1 MSHPADG
8 PRNSRTPRDPR
19 SPRARRLSRR
29 RFLEIT
35 ASLSVVPLASA
46 LPGCGDSNDASFG
59 PETLFEHGVASG
71 DPLPDAVILW
81 TRLSPLGAGAVD
93 VVWEMALDESF
104 SATAASGTARAD
116 EERDFTV
123 KVDATGLAPGTTYYY
138 RFQALGRTSPIGRT
152 RTAPAD
158 GVERLRFA
166 VVSCS
171 SLAHGYFHAYRRV
184 AERTDLDAVIHVGD
198 YIYEYG
204 DGEYGSVRGYEPP
217 HEIVALED
225 YRLRYSQYRRD
236 PDLQEVHR
244 LFPMIAIWDD
254 HESADNSWSNGAV
267 NHQPATEGSWEVRRA
282 AAEQVYSEWMPIR
295 DQAGG
300 QIWRSFRF
308 GDLID
313 LILLDTRLWHRDEP
327 APSTADP
334 IVRDPRRQ
342 ILGDDQEAF
351 FAGELADSS
360 ARWRIVGQQVMMA
373 PLKLSGAPNSEGG
386 GTTVNPD
393 QWDGYLAARDRFF
406 ATVRSS
412 GKDNL
417 VVLTGDIHTSWAI
430 ELSDD
435 PNNPDVYDPATGAG
449 AIGVEF
455 VTTSI
460 TSPGIAGINND
471 LIPVFQGANPHIKW
485 ADLEQRGYLILDVT
499 PERAQAAW
507 FHVDDITDPN
517 AGAERFAR
525 AVAIYDGETL
535 LREESAPA

>member
-1 MSHPADG
+1 MSKSARDLDG
-8 PRNSRTPRDPR
+8 PDLSHR
-19 SPRARRLSRR
+19 PRARLTRR

-35 ASLSVVPLASA
+35 AGLSVVPLATA
-46 LPGCGDSNDASFG
+46 LPGCGDSDGGAAIG

-81 TRLSPLGAGAVD
+81 TRVSPLDAGPVD
-93 VVWEMALDESF
+93 VGWEVALDEGFASL
-104 SATAASGTARAD
+104 ATSGTARAD
-116 EERDFTV
+116 AERDFTV
-123 KVDATGLAPGTTYYY
+123 KVDAVGLAPGTTYWY
-138 RFQALGRTSPIGRT
+138 RFTALGRTSPVGRT
-152 RTAPAD
+152 RTAPTG

-171 SLAHGYFHAYRRV
+171 SYAHGYFHAYRRV
-184 AERTDLDAVIHVGD
+184 AERTDVDAVIHVGD

-204 DGEYGSVRGYEPP
+204 DGEYGSVRGLEPP

-254 HESADNSWSNGAV
+254 HESADNSWSGGAV
-267 NHQPATEGSWEVRRA
+267 NHQPATEGPWVVRRA
-282 AAEQVYSEWMPIR
+282 TAERVYSEWMPIR

-308 GDLID
+308 GDLVD
-313 LILLDTRLWHRDEP
+313 LLLLDTRLWNRDEP

-334 IVRDPRRQ
+334 SVRDPRRQ
-342 ILGDDQEAF
+342 LLGDDQEAWL
-351 FAGELADSS
+351 AGELEASS
-360 ARWRIVGQQVMMA
+360 ARWRIVGQQVMMG
-373 PLKLSGAPNSEGG
+373 PLKISGAPNSEGG
-386 GTTVNPD
+386 GTTVNSD

-406 ATVRSS
+406 AAVRGS
-412 GKDNL
+412 GKGNL
-417 VVLTGDIHTSWAI
+417 VVLSGDIHTSWAI
-430 ELSDD
+430 ELSDNPND
-435 PNNPDVYDPATGAG
+435 PDAYDPSTGAG

-455 VTTSI
+455 VTTSV
-460 TSPGIAGINND
+460 TSPGIAGLDNT
-471 LIPVFQGANPHIKW
+471 LIPVFQGANPHIKF

-499 PERAQAAW
+499 PERTQSAW
-507 FHVDDITDPN
+507 FHVADVEDPN
-517 AGAERFAR
+517 AGAEVFAR
-525 AVAIYDGETL
+525 ALAVYDGETL